1 MIVHRST
8 LNPRVRS
15 LKDCLYPLDAMPK
28 SEIGKE
34 IIHKYETENPIILKI
49 RHRTHLRLK
58 LPEFDLEKARNEVY
72 KFYAGDDFISLDM
85 QGMPTN
91 NGGESYS
98 VTNKPK
104 YKHTHWSSRALVNYI
119 PESKGVWGK
128 NDRDLAIAN
137 YPQLQQ
143 NALSV
148 KGHRPFLRDMT
159 FYKTEVWDMLPYI
172 TNYIMTHLCSDFK
185 FIRRTHLFKL
195 KPRGCLTFHNHRI
208 LWENEEAPHDEGIIH
223 IPLYTHENCKMLT
236 QIGDSDWIDSQHYAA
251 GEVWLL
257 NTYMNHAVDAT
268 SCPIDRLHL
277 TIMVDFSDP
286 RFAALLENSL

>member
-15 LKDCLYPLDAMPK
+15 LKDCIYPLDSMPK
-28 SEIGKE
+28 SETGKA
-34 IIHKYETENPIILKI
+34 IIHKYESENPIILKI
-49 RHRTHLRLK
+49 RHRTHLKLK
-58 LPEFDLEKARNEVY
+58 LPEFDLEKARDEVY
-72 KFYAGDDFISLDM
+72 KFYAGNDFVNLDM
-85 QGMPTN
+85 QGD
-91 NGGESYS
+91 SD
-98 VTNKPK
+98 VK

-119 PESKGVWGK
+119 PESTGVWGK
-128 NDRDLAIAN
+128 GDRALAIEN
-137 YPQLQQ
+137 YPHLQQ
-143 NALSV
+143 KALNV
-148 KGHRPFLRDMT
+148 TGHRPFLGDMT
-159 FYKTEVWDMLPYI
+159 FYKTEVWDELPYI

-185 FIRRTHLFKL
+185 FMRRTHLYKL

-208 LWENEEAPHDEGIIH
+208 LWETEESPHDEGIIH

-236 QIGDSDWIDSQHYAA
+236 QIGDSDWVDAQHYAA

-277 TIMVDFSDP
+277 TVMIDFADP
-286 RFAALLENSL
+286 KFTALLENSL